1 MRAATLEVAGKAD
14 ALVMAA
20 AVADF
25 RPASA
30 STHKIKRAGSSLA
43 LTLEPTDDILR
54 AVAEGR
60 SKGGRPFVVVG
71 FAAESRDLVA
81 NASAKLKAKDLSL
94 IVANDIT
101 APGAGFGVDTNR
113 VTLIGPDGSVQ
124 ALPIMSKA
132 EVAEVVID
140 RVVQLLSGGA

>member
-1 MRAATLEVAGKAD
+1 MPSPEA
-14 ALVMAA
+14 
-20 AVADF
+20 
-25 RPASA
+25 
-30 STHKIKRAGSSLA
+30 
-43 LTLEPTDDILR
+43 
-54 AVAEGR
+54 R

-124 ALPIMSKA
+124 ALPMMSKA

-140 RVVQLLSGGA
+140 RVVQLLSSGV